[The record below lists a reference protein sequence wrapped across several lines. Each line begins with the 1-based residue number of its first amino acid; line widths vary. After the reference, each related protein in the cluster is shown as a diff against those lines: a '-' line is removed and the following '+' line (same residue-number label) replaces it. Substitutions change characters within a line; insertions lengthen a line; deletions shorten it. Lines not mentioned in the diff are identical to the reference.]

1 MDDFSEKI
9 ANRFRSQFPHWAEYS
24 EEVDHEGNS
33 IFAVKI
39 PCPNSKGDAVLELD
53 TFNDEV
59 TVYFDSY
66 HAHFD
71 DFGKNDAY
79 EGALVLVQKIIS
91 NEYVIMSYWRDSQW
105 CGSELIAAINLPTG
119 NEEYPYANLVKI
131 FSWFGNYDNE
141 IRCESRG

>member
-9 ANRFRSQFPHWAEYS
+9 ANKFRSQFPQWAEYC
-24 EEVDHEGNS
+24 EEVDHDGTS

-39 PCPNSKGDAVLELD
+39 PCPNGKGNAVLELD

-71 DFGKNDAY
+71 NFGKNDAY
-79 EGALVLVQKIIS
+79 EGAVVLVQKIIS
-91 NEYVIMSYWRDSQW
+91 NEYVIVSYWRDSQW
-105 CGSELIAAINLPTG
+105 CGSEFIAVSNAPMG

-131 FSWFGNYDNE
+131 ISWFGNYDNE
-141 IRCESRG
+141 IRCEPRG